1 MIGLPDALGPR
12 DAADEAAR
20 RTPLLAPFKKYAP
33 ANSAPNI
40 ADGPSEAAMGCVPVM
55 LRERPAGSALGG
67 LYGPN
72 AEPALARIAAGGLDT
87 SMLDGGMGGGVGG
100 IGCGGSLD
108 AESTIA
114 ELRSQAAGA
123 CHSHPNDGRI
133 IAVRRAAQMALN
145 LNLSERRVVAQ
156 VTQWEAIN
164 TELYGMA
171 VGTLDATANA
181 LAAEAED

>member
-33 ANSAPNI
+33 ANSATSVPNI

-72 AEPALARIAAGGLDT
+72 AESALARIAAGGLDT

-123 CHSHPNDGRI
+123 CHAHPNDSRI
-133 IAVRRAAQMALN
+133 IVVRRAAQIQALN
-145 LNLSERRVVAQ
+145 LNLNAAWWRR
-156 VTQWEAIN
+156 
-164 TELYGMA
+164 
-171 VGTLDATANA
+171 
-181 LAAEAED
+181 